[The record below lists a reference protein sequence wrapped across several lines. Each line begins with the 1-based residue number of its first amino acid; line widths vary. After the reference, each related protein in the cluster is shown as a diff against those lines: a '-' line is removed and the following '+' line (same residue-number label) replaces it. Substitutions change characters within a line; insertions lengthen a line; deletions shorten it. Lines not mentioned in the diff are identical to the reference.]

1 MTLSERVEC
10 IEAHHHRML
19 GCNNLEQAEAYRE
32 RIDAHKSEVL
42 REIERVE
49 REILGTMN

>member
-10 IEAHHHRML
+10 IEAHHNRMI
-19 GCNNLEQAEAYRE
+19 GCTNFEQAEAYIE
-32 RIDAHKSEVL
+32 RINAHKIEVL

-49 REILGTMN
+49 RELIRAMN

>member
-10 IEAHHHRML
+10 IEAHHHRL
-19 GCNNLEQAEAYRE
+19 TGCTNFEQAEAYVE
-32 RIDAHKSEVL
+32 RINAHKLEVL
-42 REIERVE
+42 REIERIE